1 MGMYFEITRVCILKL
16 HNFLCS
22 AGFEIPRNRD
32 GRFSKNVFIS
42 LPEALINALT
52 IVGVLPRV

>member
-1 MGMYFEITRVCILKL
+1 MYFEIAQL
-16 HNFLCS
+16 LCS